1 MLDVLEFHSVK
12 QRVNFNTLIL
22 VFKIKNNKVPEY
34 MNDELTYNRDATTR
48 NLIGMLMISGCRM
61 PAYKKTYTQNS
72 MWYDGL
78 KLFNELG
85 PAIKEEKNI
94 NRFKESVFVW
104 VKQRFPV

>member
-1 MLDVLEFHSVK
+1 
-12 QRVNFNTLIL
+12 
-22 VFKIKNNKVPEY
+22 
-34 MNDELTYNRDATTR
+34 
-48 NLIGMLMISGCRM
+48 
-61 PAYKKTYTQNS
+61 

-85 PAIKEEKNI
+85 NAIKEERNI

>member
-1 MLDVLEFHSVK
+1 
-12 QRVNFNTLIL
+12 
-22 VFKIKNNKVPEY
+22 

-48 NLIGMLMISGCRM
+48 NLRNADDFRL
-61 PAYKKTYTQNS
+61 PAYQKTYTQNS

-85 PAIKEEKNI
+85 PAIKEERNI

-104 VKQRFPV
+104 VKQRFPVISNDL